1 MGCLVAL
8 FTFLFITVPS
18 IFYGISGYIL
28 LPVGFFLSLF
38 MGRPSVYRATLIASK
53 LIPIFLILGLPVIFY
68 FYLWKPL
75 AWIFFAWMIIYFISR
90 RFTGAHEKEVQLRQG
105 WKEAEAIEH
114 KMKEKMGN
122 LEEAEMGTKG
132 RKNVKKAKKA
142 KKK

>member
-8 FTFLFITVPS
+8 FTFPFITVPS

-28 LPVGFFLSLF
+28 LPLGFFFSLF
-38 MGRPSVYRATLIASK
+38 TGRPSAYRATLIASK

-105 WKEAEAIEH
+105 WKEAEAIEQ
-114 KMKEKMGN
+114 KMKEN
-122 LEEAEMGTKG
+122 LKEAKEVGTKG
-132 RKNVKKAKKA
+132 RKNVKKPKQA